1 MSNKEDKIEELL
13 IMLKDIEVKITNQEK
28 DVKTYIDK
36 ASSTVEITEI
46 LIAHMRS
53 LKTSI
58 ELLRD
63 EIDEL
68 EQIMLSQKT

>member
-36 ASSTVEITEI
+36 ASSRVEITEI

-68 EQIMLSQKT
+68 EQIILSQKT

>member
-1 MSNKEDKIEELL
+1 MSSKEDKIEELL
-13 IMLKDIEVKITNQEK
+13 IMLKDIEIKITNQEK

-36 ASSTVEITEI
+36 ASSKTEITEI
-46 LIAHMRS
+46 LIANMRS

-68 EQIMLSQKT
+68 EQIILTQKT

>member
-36 ASSTVEITEI
+36 ASSRVEITEI

-68 EQIMLSQKT
+68 EQIILTQKI

>member
-13 IMLKDIEVKITNQEK
+13 IMLKDIEIKITNQEK
-28 DVKTYIDK
+28 NVKTYIDK
-36 ASSTVEITEI
+36 ASSKTEITEI

-68 EQIMLSQKT
+68 EQIILTQKA

>member
-28 DVKTYIDK
+28 DVKTYIDN
-36 ASSTVEITEI
+36 ASSRVEITEL

-68 EQIMLSQKT
+68 EQIILTQKN

>member
-36 ASSTVEITEI
+36 ASSRVEITEI

-68 EQIMLSQKT
+68 QQIILTQKT

>member
-36 ASSTVEITEI
+36 ASSRVEITEI

>member
-1 MSNKEDKIEELL
+1 MSNKEEKIEELL
-13 IMLKDIEVKITNQEK
+13 IMLKDIVVKITNQER
-28 DVKTYIDK
+28 DVKTYIDN
-36 ASSTVEITEI
+36 ASSRVEITEL
-46 LIAHMRS
+46 LIAHLRS

-68 EQIMLSQKT
+68 EQIILTQKT

>member
-13 IMLKDIEVKITNQEK
+13 IMLKDIEIKITNQEK

-36 ASSTVEITEI
+36 ASSRVEITEI

-68 EQIMLSQKT
+68 EQIILTQKT

>member
-36 ASSTVEITEI
+36 ASSTAEITEI

-68 EQIMLSQKT
+68 QQIILSQKT

>member
-1 MSNKEDKIEELL
+1 MSNKENKIQELL

-28 DVKTYIDK
+28 DVKKYIDK
-36 ASSTVEITEI
+36 ASSRTEITEI

-68 EQIMLSQKT
+68 EQIILTQKT

>member
-1 MSNKEDKIEELL
+1 MNRKEDKIEELL
-13 IMLKDIEVKITNQEK
+13 ISLRNFTAKITQQEN
-28 DVKTYIDK
+28 DVKTYI
-36 ASSTVEITEI
+36 ANSSSNIEITEV

-68 EQIMLSQKT
+68 QQIILTQKT

>member
-13 IMLKDIEVKITNQEK
+13 IMLKDIEIKITNQEK

-36 ASSTVEITEI
+36 ASSKTEITEI

-68 EQIMLSQKT
+68 EQIILTQKT

>member
-1 MSNKEDKIEELL
+1 MNKKEDKIEELL
-13 IMLKDIEVKITNQEK
+13 ISLKNFTAKISQQENN
-28 DVKTYIDK
+28 VKTYI
-36 ASSTVEITEI
+36 ANSSSSIEITEV

-68 EQIMLSQKT
+68 QQIILTQKT

>member
-53 LKTSI
+53 LKISI

-68 EQIMLSQKT
+68 EQIILTQKT

>member
-1 MSNKEDKIEELL
+1 MSNKEAKIEELL

-36 ASSTVEITEI
+36 ASSRVEITEI

-68 EQIMLSQKT
+68 EQIILTQKT

>member
-1 MSNKEDKIEELL
+1 MNKKENKIEELL
-13 IMLKDIEVKITNQEK
+13 NVLEDIETKITQQEN
-28 DVKTYIDK
+28 DVKTYI
-36 ASSTVEITEI
+36 ANSSSSIEITEV

-68 EQIMLSQKT
+68 QQIILTQKS

>member
-1 MSNKEDKIEELL
+1 MNKKENKIEELL
-13 IMLKDIEVKITNQEK
+13 INLRNFSAKITQQEN
-28 DVKTYIDK
+28 DVKTYI
-36 ASSTVEITEI
+36 ANSSSSIEITEL

-53 LKTSI
+53 LRTSI

-68 EQIMLSQKT
+68 QQIILTQKT

>member
-28 DVKTYIDK
+28 DVKTYIDN
-36 ASSTVEITEI
+36 ASSRVEITEI

>member
-1 MSNKEDKIEELL
+1 MSNKEAKIEELL

-28 DVKTYIDK
+28 DVKIYIDK
-36 ASSTVEITEI
+36 ASSTAETTEI

-68 EQIMLSQKT
+68 EQIILTQKT

>member
-36 ASSTVEITEI
+36 ASSRVEITEI

-68 EQIMLSQKT
+68 EQIILTQKT